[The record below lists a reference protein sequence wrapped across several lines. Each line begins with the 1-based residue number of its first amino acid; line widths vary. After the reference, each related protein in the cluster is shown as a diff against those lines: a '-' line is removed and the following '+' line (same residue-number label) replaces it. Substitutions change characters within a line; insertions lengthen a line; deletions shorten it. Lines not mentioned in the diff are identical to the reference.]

1 MESLGVLVTVFAAT
15 LVRSTFGFG
24 ESLVGLP
31 LLLLFLPVA
40 TAVPLAVL
48 WSVTIAAIVLVQD
61 SHRVKFRSA
70 AGLILSALPAVPLG
84 IALLVL
90 GNSRIVKMVAGLLIA
105 GYAAWSLFHRNS
117 ATARPESRKMLLA
130 CGFLSG
136 LLGGAYGL
144 NGPPLVVYGQTRG
157 WTPGDFRATLQAY
170 FLPVSLAAL
179 AGYWYE
185 GLWSAPVGHYFL
197 ISLPVLVPVIFLG
210 RMLNRRIKSAA
221 FFHYVWAGLVIAG
234 LLLVVRSV

>member
-1 MESLGVLVTVFAAT
+1 MESLWVLVTVFAAT

-31 LLLLFLPVA
+31 LLLLFLPA
-40 TAVPLAVL
+40 RTAVPLAVL

-61 SHRVKFRSA
+61 GRHVKFRSA
-70 AGLILSALPAVPLG
+70 AGLIATALPAVPLG
-84 IALLVL
+84 IALLVVANNRL
-90 GNSRIVKMVAGLLIA
+90 VKMLAGLLIA
-105 GYAAWSLFHRNS
+105 AYAAWSLFHRKS
-117 ATARPESRKMLLA
+117 AATGPENRKMLVT

-144 NGPPLVVYGQTRG
+144 NGPPLVVYGESRG

-185 GLWSAPVGHYFL
+185 GLWNAAVGHYFL

-210 RMLNRRIKSAA
+210 RVLNRRIKSAA
-221 FFHYVWAGLVIAG
+221 FFRYVWVGLILAG
-234 LLLVVRSV
+234 LLLVARSV